1 MQEVPTESAAD
12 QLRAVLELA
21 KDKDSDKGTL
31 IEQLYSIRCHD
42 TDDSAQMVLRKL
54 AAIRG
59 WAGTIKEYK
68 ESCLNAQI
76 REAAQARSHLRVLTD
91 EEPAPFRPPADG
103 LPDGW
108 EDPQGWQC
116 LRDGVF
122 HTVVKKEEEVEVR
135 VSKRPIWIS
144 ARWRDIDTDEYLLKL
159 EWPEGSAQIS
169 RGQAMVARE
178 IGALSVKNAPVTSG
192 NAADM
197 VKWLEAAEHQNA
209 DIIPVHTSIS
219 RCGWTESD
227 GKRMIQGPN
236 GPHLLQAEDGHKQT
250 AKSLQPHGTW
260 EQWLEAAKVVHK
272 HPVPALLLAAS
283 VASALLEPM
292 GASPFVVDLHGDST
306 KGKTTAMRWA
316 ASAWGDPSDAGAY
329 ILPWNA
335 TPAAIEGRAGF
346 LRNLPLLLDD
356 TKKVPVKAREN
367 LSNIV
372 YGWGSGQGKARGQV
386 DGVRTLA
393 IWRSV
398 LISTGEAPLSRLAGE
413 HTGLRLRILPIN
425 EQPIPDGDE
434 AVGAIEGL
442 DAWGHIGARLQ
453 EWAAPRWDLLE
464 TWWGQARAAAD
475 KKIDRGPQG
484 QRLAGYLAS
493 IAIGIKALQAVGVA
507 VPEAEVKKLALR
519 SALLALDSADT
530 ASEAWEKIG
539 AWLVANGDRVSE
551 QVGALKGTKAPN
563 GGWIGRA
570 LPDGVAV
577 SPPALEAE
585 LRRLGYDHEEIL
597 PKWAAKARLRK
608 DKGNLTEVVW
618 WLGKSTR
625 MYVLLGTV
633 GWAGKDTNHEGGFD
647 GDADPLPTKS
657 SDWKPYGS

>member
-1 MQEVPTESAAD
+1 MEEVADKPAD
-12 QLRAVLELA
+12 QLRAILEMA
-21 KDKDSDKGTL
+21 KDKDSDKGSL
-31 IEQLYSIRCHD
+31 IEQLYSIRYHD
-42 TDDSAQMVLRKL
+42 SDDAAGMVLRKL
-54 AAIRG
+54 SAIRG
-59 WAGTIKEYK
+59 WAGTVKEYK
-68 ESCLNAQI
+68 ELCLNAQI
-76 REAAQARSHLRVLTD
+76 REAAQARSHLRVLAD

-103 LPDGW
+103 LPEGW
-108 EDPQGWQC
+108 EDPPGWQC
-116 LRDGVF
+116 LRAGIF
-122 HTVVKKEEEVEVR
+122 HTVIKKEEEVEVR
-135 VSKRPIWIS
+135 ASLRPMWIS
-144 ARWRDIDTDEYLLKL
+144 DRWRDIDSGEHLLQVN
-159 EWPEGSAQIS
+159 WPGGTEQIS
-169 RGQAMVARE
+169 RGQAMQAKE
-178 IGALSVKNAPVTSG
+178 LGALSKEGAPVGSG
-192 NAADM
+192 NASVMA
-197 VKWLEAAEHQNA
+197 KWLEAAEHQNA
-209 DIIPVHTSIS
+209 DIIPVRTSIS
-219 RCGWTESD
+219 RVGWTDHD
-227 GKRMIQGPN
+227 GQKMLQGTD
-236 GPHLLQAEDGHKQT
+236 GPHLLRAEDGHKQT

-260 EQWLEAAKVVHK
+260 EQWLEAAKVVNNHA
-272 HPVPALLLAAS
+272 VPALLLAAS

-292 GASPFVVDLHGDST
+292 KASPFVVDLHGDST
-306 KGKTTAMRWA
+306 KGKTTALRWA

-413 HTGLRLRILPIN
+413 HTGLRLRILPIS
-425 EQPIPDGDE
+425 EQPIPNGSE

-442 DAWGHIGARLQ
+442 DAWGHIGPRLQ
-453 EWAAPRWDLLE
+453 EWAAQRWDLLE
-464 TWWGQARAAAD
+464 GWWTQARALAE
-475 KKIDRGPQG
+475 KKINKGPQG

-493 IAIGIKALQAVGVA
+493 IAIAIKALQAMGVIIN
-507 VPEAEVKKLALR
+507 EKEVKELALR
-519 SALLALDSADT
+519 SALAALDSADT
-530 ASEAWEKIG
+530 ASEAWERIG
-539 AWLVANGDRVSE
+539 AWLVANSDRVSE
-551 QVGALKGTKAPN
+551 QVGALKGTKAPS

-570 LPDGVAV
+570 LPDAIAV

-597 PKWAAKARLRK
+597 PKWAEKGRLRK
-608 DKGNLTEVVW
+608 AGNSLSEVVW

-625 MYVLLGTV
+625 MYVLLGAI

-647 GDADPLPTKS
+647 SEPDPIPPKK
-657 SDWKPYGS
+657 SDWTPRDY